1 MTMKKRKKP
10 WHGYTVIY
18 NSAYFKS
25 IQCGMQKI
33 PKAYHHTNITFNDYI
48 FSPSS
53 IKMIKSFCNRKF
65 LAHTFTVIYHH
76 LNEKETKNTHL

>member
-1 MTMKKRKKP
+1 MKKRKKP

-33 PKAYHHTNITFNDYI
+33 PKAYHHTNITFDDYI

-53 IKMIKSFCNRKF
+53 PDKIILQQKIPSPYFYSN
-65 LAHTFTVIYHH
+65 ISSS
-76 LNEKETKNTHL
+76 